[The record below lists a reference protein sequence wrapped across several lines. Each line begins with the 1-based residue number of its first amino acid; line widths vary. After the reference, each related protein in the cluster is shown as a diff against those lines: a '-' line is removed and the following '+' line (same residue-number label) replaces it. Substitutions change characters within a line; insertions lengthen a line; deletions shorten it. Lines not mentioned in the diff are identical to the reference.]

1 MRIDRKIAELRGSM
15 GFLFNVGAR
24 VVMFLLEMFCFFLFK
39 VTKSHQKAMSEFRTI
54 VFCSKYHQYEFRY

>member
-24 VVMFLLEMFCFFLFK
+24 VVMFLLEMFCFFF
-39 VTKSHQKAMSEFRTI
+39 SR
-54 VFCSKYHQYEFRY
+54 